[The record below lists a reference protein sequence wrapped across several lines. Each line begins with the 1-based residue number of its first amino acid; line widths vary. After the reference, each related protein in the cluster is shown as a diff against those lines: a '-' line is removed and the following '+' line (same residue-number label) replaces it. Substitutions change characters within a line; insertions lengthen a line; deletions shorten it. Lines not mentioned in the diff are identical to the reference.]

1 MCRWSGLAH
10 SSCVLES
17 ACTSA
22 CTCTVPRIPL
32 RTGRD
37 VSGSL
42 YGLVC
47 TEGGWTT
54 GHWKPYSRIS
64 AISQVWPPTLVGQSP
79 PLAVCTKCRETQV
92 WGFLGLRC
100 CSQGNAGRWFFFIFF
115 SFVLQ
120 LGGHLGFQLV
130 YILKPLFLYPSCCTV
145 TLNVLQMNENPP
157 LKLLTI
163 QCLSFFGT
171 TFGIFNR
178 LMARRSHQR
187 AMHMTGY

>member
-1 MCRWSGLAH
+1 MSVGPSTGWSARRE
-10 SSCVLES
+10 VE
-17 ACTSA
+17 
-22 CTCTVPRIPL
+22 PL
-32 RTGRD
+32 DTGSHTAECLRYRRSD
-37 VSGSL
+37 PQHQWDSHL
-42 YGLVC
+42 PWLC
-47 TEGGWTT
+47 
-54 GHWKPYSRIS
+54 
-64 AISQVWPPTLVGQSP
+64 AQ
-79 PLAVCTKCRETQV
+79 CRETQV

-100 CSQGNAGRWFFFIFF
+100 CSQGYVGRWLFFIFF

-187 AMHMTGY
+187 AIHMTGY